1 MYRSP
6 KMGTALTEEVK
17 NTLAGCSYGIMKPIV
32 PVVTNTDKKEQLFDS
47 MAQWRRL
54 AEEQG
59 KPMVDVAIDY
69 EMAASGWGRD
79 RVIGYMRDVI
89 LKTLHRRVYAIASG
103 EIVPD
108 MGRFDLPT
116 YETIGRAE
124 KAPLLS
130 PLQKKALHYV
140 FSARVQ
146 QPGILN
152 VPGPMGNGGG
162 FMAGVLFA
170 VKEEFGLTDEDILRA
185 LFIAAG
191 IGAICYTR
199 TEPTGEVIGCVGEC
213 GVCTAMTAA
222 AVVELLQ
229 GTPEQM
235 EAAASMAIQASV
247 GWPCDKIPGGMGA
260 PCTFRI
266 MFVAMMSLTYA
277 QMALLG
283 EPAVLPFHE
292 AVDAAG
298 AAGRAMHPDN
308 LATGRGG
315 MCSAPTARQCKTCL
329 NQWRKAQGLA

>member
-1 MYRSP
+1 
-6 KMGTALTEEVK
+6 
-17 NTLAGCSYGIMKPIV
+17 
-32 PVVTNTDKKEQLFDS
+32 
-47 MAQWRRL
+47 
-54 AEEQG
+54 
-59 KPMVDVAIDY
+59 
-69 EMAASGWGRD
+69 
-79 RVIGYMRDVI
+79 
-89 LKTLHRRVYAIASG
+89 
-103 EIVPD
+103 
-108 MGRFDLPT
+108 
-116 YETIGRAE
+116 
-124 KAPLLS
+124 
-130 PLQKKALHYV
+130 
-140 FSARVQ
+140 
-146 QPGILN
+146 
-152 VPGPMGNGGG
+152 
-162 FMAGVLFA
+162 MAGVLFA

-292 AVDAAG
+292 AVDAARSCWQG
-298 AAGRAMHPDN
+298 NASGQFSN
-308 LATGRGG
+308 GTGRHVLCAHRPAVQNLPEPVEKGTGPCLTACIIYALGRGSIPVPGG
-315 MCSAPTARQCKTCL
+315 GKR
-329 NQWRKAQGLA
+329 RVHYG